1 MEYRSYN
8 DVMRRFPTET
18 AAIDHYITVE
28 HPNGVLCA
36 NCGAGN
42 VYQEVKRPKVF
53 SCNSCKTTFSLFK
66 HTIFFK
72 SSTDIRKWM
81 YAIHMYIRSHGEV
94 TATQLQKEIGVT
106 YKTAWRILRKVD
118 VYALSLSISEG

>member
-8 DVMRRFPTET
+8 DVLRRFPTEK
-18 AAIDHYITVE
+18 AAIDHYIAVE
-28 HPNGVLCA
+28 HPYGVSCA
-36 NCGAGN
+36 NCGADN
-42 VYQEVKRPKVF
+42 VYQEIKRPKVF

-81 YAIHMYIRSHGEV
+81 YAIRLYIRSHREGP
-94 TATQLQKEIGVT
+94 ATQLQRRS
-106 YKTAWRILRKVD
+106 A
-118 VYALSLSISEG
+118 